1 MVKMTKKDVSLLPL
15 IKVGK
20 MKAQKSQDIKVIKS
34 QSMFEAAK
42 EIEYTGVF
50 TFGHKIGCFF
60 EGIPIYY
67 TTIEVA
73 QKALEVF
80 IEMDDGDEE

>member
-1 MVKMTKKDVSLLPL
+1 LVV
-15 IKVGK
+15 
-20 MKAQKSQDIKVIKS
+20 
-34 QSMFEAAK
+34 
-42 EIEYTGVF
+42 
-50 TFGHKIGCFF
+50 FF